1 MRPVAPAAPMQ
12 KPKHY
17 TVRTLLA
24 TLPPLIAPWPPRRG
38 KSAAC
43 VALSV
48 AASMSLVPLTS
59 SVAHAQQTASAHA
72 DHLLKADRSWNGK
85 PYANYPPGPPTL
97 SMIRLT
103 IPPHTALPWHTHPVP
118 NAGYVLSGQLTI
130 QDKASGASHVFHQ
143 GEAFAESVDDAHRG
157 VSGDTPT
164 ILILTYAGGN
174 NLPTSIPL
182 KGEKNEY

>member
-1 MRPVAPAAPMQ
+1 MSFSIVRPPIRRRARALLGFTLVVSTSLFVAGQP
-12 KPKHY
+12 
-17 TVRTLLA
+17 
-24 TLPPLIAPWPPRRG
+24 
-38 KSAAC
+38 
-43 VALSV
+43 
-48 AASMSLVPLTS
+48 
-59 SVAHAQQTASAHA
+59 HAQETASAHA

-85 PYANYPPGPPTL
+85 PYTAYPPGAPTL

-118 NAGYVLSGQLTI
+118 NAGYVLQGQLTI

-143 GEAFAESVDDAHRG
+143 GEAFAESVNDAHRG
-157 VSGDTPT
+157 VSGDTTT